1 MEPPAKRI
9 FLVEDDLKLASLVK
23 EFLEGAGFVVD
34 IEPRGDQAVRCIME
48 ENPDLVILDLMLP
61 GLDGLSVCRQ
71 VRPKFQNP
79 ILMLTALGDE
89 IDEVVGLEI
98 GADDYLVKPVR
109 PRLLLA
115 RVHSLLRRIETAA
128 TREDDSMILTVGPLI
143 LDGAKRTV
151 SFHDQPIELTTTEFD
166 LLWYFAKRAGQVVN
180 REELYLDLRGIEW
193 DGLDRSIDISVA
205 RLRKKL
211 GDDGKHPQ
219 LIKSIRGAGYLL
231 AGR

>member
-1 MEPPAKRI
+1 
-9 FLVEDDLKLASLVK
+9 
-23 EFLEGAGFVVD
+23 
-34 IEPRGDQAVRCIME
+34 
-48 ENPDLVILDLMLP
+48 
-61 GLDGLSVCRQ
+61 
-71 VRPKFQNP
+71 
-79 ILMLTALGDE
+79 
-89 IDEVVGLEI
+89 
-98 GADDYLVKPVR
+98 
-109 PRLLLA
+109 
-115 RVHSLLRRIETAA
+115 
-128 TREDDSMILTVGPLI
+128 MILTVGPLI

-193 DGLDRSIDISVA
+193 DGLDRSIDINVA